1 MEKGGIGW
9 LTELLYGLAIAIFR
23 CWGHINQRIPKNIAA

>member
-9 LTELLYGLAIAIFR
+9 LTELLYGLADAIFR
-23 CWGHINQRIPKNIAA
+23 CWGHINQRNPQNIAA